1 MSHDHSNFEV
11 CRQINALA
19 GNTLQHNLETAKH
32 QFKIISGEFNEMT
45 DHINEG
51 DLEKLRDDIADVL
64 FTTYG
69 LAARLGFPADE
80 DFREVCR
87 SNMTKFDLTIEDRVR
102 TAAKYLEKGI
112 ETYSVSRQLS
122 PSEPVY
128 YITYSAKDQIGLDG
142 KSYPKGKWLKS
153 VNFQEPL
160 FVELGVAALA
170 QEAPLNLRQREY
182 TLIEHLID
190 DPVFTDQARL
200 SHGFFLMGLY
210 PGYGQY
216 EVLASVEILEQIFET
231 DLDSFDVERFTKLVV
246 IDRQGDVVLS
256 LSTKFRSLFD

>member
-1 MSHDHSNFEV
+1 MKTNFQLCTE
-11 CRQINALA
+11 INALA
-19 GNTLQHNLETAKH
+19 GNAVDPSLATAKH
-32 QFKIISGEFNEMT
+32 QAKIITLEFEEMQES
-45 DHINEG
+45 IEIE
-51 DLEKLRDDIADVL
+51 DLWRLRDDVADLL
-64 FTTYG
+64 FTGYG
-69 LAARLGFPADE
+69 MAARMGFPADE

-210 PGYGQY
+210 PGYGRY